1 MLGFAIHRN
10 PQVEDYRRPYIYD
23 TLGRPR
29 LTSQTLTDGTYT
41 SFTAYDTFS
50 RVITNQSI

>member
-10 PQVEDYRRPYIYD
+10 PQVEDYRRPHIYH

-41 SFTAYDTFS
+41 SFTAYDTFG